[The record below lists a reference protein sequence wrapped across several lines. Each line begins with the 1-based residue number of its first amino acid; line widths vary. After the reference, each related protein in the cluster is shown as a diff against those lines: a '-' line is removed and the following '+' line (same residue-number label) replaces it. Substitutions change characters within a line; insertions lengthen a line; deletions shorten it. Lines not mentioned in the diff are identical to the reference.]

1 MNDNVK
7 VYRIKAW
14 EIGLLILGAALL
26 VGMILLGLFAG
37 GAQL

>member
-14 EIGLLILGAALL
+14 EIGLGVVLAALL
-26 VGMILLGLFAG
+26 VGLVILGLYAG
-37 GAQL
+37 GAKL